1 MPLAE
6 LEIKKR
12 GKVAYL
18 QTGNRDVLQKMIAM
32 GVLPKTE
39 ILLLQKFPSYV
50 IQLGNSQFALDQ
62 EMAAQI
68 YVRQV

>member
-18 QTGNRDVLQKMIAM
+18 QTENRDLLQKMIAM

-50 IQLGNSQFALDQ
+50 IQVGKSQFAIDK
-62 EMAAQI
+62 EMASHI
-68 YVRQV
+68 YVRVI